1 MEPLRPTEREAIL
14 RNNPQANDAL
24 LDEYE
29 RLLVEEFASDPDAPQ
44 SFEIQ
49 EGATQR
55 EHRIADLYQLLF
67 PEGGKSQS
75 TGNEYAREP
84 KQAQNR

>member
-44 SFEIQ
+44 SFAIQ
-49 EGATQR
+49 EGAKQR
-55 EHRIADLYQLLF
+55 EQRIAELYQLLF
-67 PEGGKSQS
+67 PEDGKNQS
-75 TGNEYAREP
+75 TGDESAREP
-84 KQAQNR
+84 KQALSR